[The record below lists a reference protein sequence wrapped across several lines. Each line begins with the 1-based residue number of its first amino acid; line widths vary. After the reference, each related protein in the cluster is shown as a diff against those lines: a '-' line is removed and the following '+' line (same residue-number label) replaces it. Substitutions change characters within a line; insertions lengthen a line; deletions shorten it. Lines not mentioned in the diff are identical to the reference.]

1 MAITPRLI
9 AKFKSLGKPAVS
21 IYPIVIIILI
31 PVLLA
36 INTIWNLRSFNRDAN
51 FFVRHQAVSV
61 ADTLKPI
68 ITGSKEDLNN
78 LQTILNNSA
87 NSNEDVLS
95 LTYLIKDGNDFVVY
109 ATTNEKDAG
118 VAKEFG
124 LNQLAIGFNQPFA
137 GLTYDPVLRKNVW
150 NVVVPLETEG
160 EQVTLLYLKL
170 DTQSVEGI
178 LDRTTKD
185 SVVVLIILVIV
196 TLILLANHFYFYLRS
211 LKTQQLEAL
220 DKLKDEFISM
230 AAHELRAPMTALI
243 GYLEMLRKKI
253 SPEEL
258 ANIKSDLDT
267 LDGLMKDLNILINEL
282 LDVSRIEQG
291 RLNVEIRDIQIN
303 EVIHNVIKTMTPQAS
318 HKGLLI
324 NFTPNALP
332 AIKSDANRL
341 RQVITNLISN
351 SIKYTLKGE
360 VVIKATQKG
369 DLIEVSVKDTGIG
382 IPAEELS
389 KLFNRFHR
397 IRDKQVMEVRGTG
410 LGLWITKQIVELLGG
425 KIHAESIYG
434 TGTNI
439 TFTIP
444 VNSS

>member
-1 MAITPRLI
+1 MAITPKLVSKI
-9 AKFKSLGKPAVS
+9 KSLGKPAIS

-68 ITGSKEDLNN
+68 IANSKEDLGQ
-78 LQTILNNSA
+78 LQQILNNSVS
-87 NSNEDVLS
+87 SNADLLS
-95 LTYLIKDGNDFVVY
+95 LTYLIKDGNDFLVY
-109 ATTNEKDAG
+109 TTTNEGDAG
-118 VAKEFG
+118 TAKEFG
-124 LNQLAIGFNQPFA
+124 LNQLAVGFNQPFA
-137 GLTYDPVLRKNVW
+137 GLTYDPIVGRNVW
-150 NVVVPLETEG
+150 NVVVPLETES
-160 EQVTLLYLKL
+160 EQLTLLHLKL
-170 DTQSVEGI
+170 DTLSVEEI
-178 LDRTTKD
+178 LGRTTKD
-185 SVVVLIILVIV
+185 SVTVLIILVIV

-211 LKTQQLEAL
+211 LKTQQLEEL

-243 GYLEMLRKKI
+243 GYLEMLRRKI

-258 ANIKSDLDT
+258 SNIKSDLDT
-267 LDGLMKDLNILINEL
+267 LGGLMKDLNILINEL

-291 RLNVEIRDIQIN
+291 RINVELHDVQIN
-303 EVIHNVIKTMTPQAS
+303 ETIQNVIKTMTPQATQ
-318 HKGLLI
+318 KDLLI
-324 NFTPNALP
+324 KFTPNTLP
-332 AIKSDANRL
+332 TMKSDTNRL

-360 VVIKATQKG
+360 VTIIAAQKG

-382 IPAEELS
+382 IPAEELP
-389 KLFNRFHR
+389 KLFTRFHR
-397 IRDKQVMEVRGTG
+397 IQDKQAQEVRGTG
-410 LGLWITKQIVELLGG
+410 LGLWITKKIVELLGG
-425 KIHAESIYG
+425 EIHAESIYG

-439 TFTIP
+439 TFAIP
-444 VNSS
+444 IRSG